1 LIMERYEHCD
11 LVENSE
17 LYPQIPI
24 QDPPVAPE
32 PSELPDPQFKPDLI
46 DHARNQGL
54 GRRDGG
60 FGSTGV

>member
-11 LVENSE
+11 LVENPE

-32 PSELPDPQFKPDLI
+32 PSELPDPQLA
-46 DHARNQGL
+46 ARGVA
-54 GRRDGG
+54 G